1 MTPEFIVG
9 FGKEAVWITLL
20 IAGPMLFS
28 GLIVGLIVSI
38 FQAVTQVHEMTLT
51 FIPKILAVMAALVFF
66 SPWMMSVLLNFTERL
81 FINIPMYIR

>member
-9 FGKEAVWITLL
+9 FAKEVVWITLMV
-20 IAGPMLFS
+20 ASPMLLF

-51 FIPKILAVMAALVFF
+51 FIPKILAVMLALVMFF
-66 SPWMMSVLLNFTERL
+66 PWMMKVLLNFTEKL
-81 FINIPMYIR
+81 FVNIPMYIH

>member
-9 FGKEAVWITLL
+9 FGKEAVWVTLMV
-20 IAGPMLFS
+20 AGPMLFF
-28 GLIVGLIVSI
+28 GLLVGLIVSI

-66 SPWMMSVLLNFTERL
+66 SPWMMRVMLNFTENI
-81 FINIPMYIR
+81 FVNIPMYIR